1 MKQLFGTAVLIS
13 AAQAIS
19 LKHQDPLNP
28 DIDTV
33 LHEVFRNNSSF
44 FPKTILVSSM
54 GTALWDVSEDFY
66 NYFLNDFPMNN
77 I

>member
-33 LHEVFRNNSSF
+33 LHEVFRN
-44 FPKTILVSSM
+44 
-54 GTALWDVSEDFY
+54 
-66 NYFLNDFPMNN
+66 
-77 I
+77 

>member
-1 MKQLFGTAVLIS
+1 MQQLFGTAVLIS

-33 LHEVFRNNSSF
+33 LHEVFRNYSMS
-44 FPKTILVSSM
+44 FPKTIQVSSM
-54 GTALWDVSEDFY
+54 GTALWDVSWEF
-66 NYFLNDFPMNN
+66 
-77 I
+77 